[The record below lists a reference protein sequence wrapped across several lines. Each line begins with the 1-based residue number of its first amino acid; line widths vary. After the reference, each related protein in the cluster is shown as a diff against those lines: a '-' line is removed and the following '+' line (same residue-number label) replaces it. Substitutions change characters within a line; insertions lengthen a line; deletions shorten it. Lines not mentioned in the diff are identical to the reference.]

1 MTEEYE
7 VTLWMDDRCQL
18 REMRKFLGELDSEG
32 INTDYEEQVTAC
44 FDGEIIV
51 HEADKEQMLRI
62 LKMMFQ
68 WIHDVPIYSVTT
80 NTGREWY
87 PTKDE
92 LRTVIY
98 GTTGVWD
105 TENTTDEKIWQ
116 RFYDSMK
123 VNE

>member
-7 VTLWMDDRCQL
+7 VVLSMDDRCQL
-18 REMRKFLGELDSEG
+18 RQMTKLLSDLQSAG
-32 INTDYEEQVTAC
+32 IDTDYDEQVTAC
-44 FDGEIIV
+44 FDGEIII
-51 HEADKEQMLRI
+51 HECDKEQMTSVLR
-62 LKMMFQ
+62 LMFD
-68 WIHDVPIYSVTT
+68 WIRDAPIYSVTS
-80 NTGREWY
+80 NTGGEWY

-92 LRTVIY
+92 LRTVVY

-123 VNE
+123 VDE

>member
-18 REMRKFLGELDSEG
+18 RQMTKLLSDLQSAG
-32 INTDYEEQVTAC
+32 IDTDYDEQVTAC
-44 FDGEIIV
+44 FDGEIII
-51 HEADKEQMLRI
+51 HECDKEQMVSVLR
-62 LKMMFQ
+62 LMFD
-68 WIHDVPIYSVTT
+68 WIRDAPIYSVTS

-92 LRTVIY
+92 LRTAVY

-116 RFYDSMK
+116 RFCDSMK
-123 VNE
+123 VDE